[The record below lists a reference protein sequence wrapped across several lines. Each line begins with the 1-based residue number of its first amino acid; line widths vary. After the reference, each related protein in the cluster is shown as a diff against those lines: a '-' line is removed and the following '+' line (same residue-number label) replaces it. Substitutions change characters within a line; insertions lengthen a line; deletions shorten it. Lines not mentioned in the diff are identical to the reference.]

1 MCSSPTSRKR
11 KTIPE
16 DDCELLGNAL
26 AQFDEKRLY
35 LKHVLQ
41 WPVTSKPWA
50 FCSKFN
56 TKRSSSKSLFVNNLQ
71 LISKVSCCIVDE
83 IRAVRMIPITNLTP
97 PAFLRWAKRLSNYYM
112 KHIVFDVYRKEG
124 HVKSLSKEK
133 ETKSRERTIASL

>member
-83 IRAVRMIPITNLTP
+83 IRVMRMIPITNLTP

-133 ETKSRERTIASL
+133 ETK